1 MCGVRPTPWSRR
13 PRVLWLALRGSAWL
27 EAPGIR
33 PRIRVA
39 SAGRPVHLGRMI
51 IAIDGPAGSGKS
63 TVAQL
68 VAQELGC
75 LMLNTGAMYRA
86 VGVAVH
92 EAGVS
97 MDDEAACAQVAKSLD
112 LDVDGQGRLL
122 SRGRV
127 VDADGLLGEGPGAW
141 ASRVARLP
149 AVREVLVSVQQR
161 IGERWDLV
169 TEGRDTTTV
178 VFPHA
183 DHKFFVTAS
192 LAERA
197 RRRLGQTGFHKN
209 LEALML
215 DIEARDRQ
223 DEQREVAP
231 LMRADDATEILTD
244 GLTIQRVVELIL
256 GMVRR
261 GASDGTAEPKRQNH
275 P

>member
-1 MCGVRPTPWSRR
+1 
-13 PRVLWLALRGSAWL
+13 
-27 EAPGIR
+27 
-33 PRIRVA
+33 
-39 SAGRPVHLGRMI
+39 MI

-68 VAQELGC
+68 VAQEMGF

-97 MDDEAACAQVAKSLD
+97 FDDEAACVAVAQSLD
-112 LDVDGQGRLL
+112 LDMDPEGRLL

-141 ASRVARLP
+141 ASKVALLP
-149 AVREVLVSVQQR
+149 GVRTVLVAAQR
-161 IGERWDLV
+161 RVGERWDLV

-178 VFPHA
+178 VFPDA
-183 DHKFFVTAS
+183 DFKFFVTAS

-197 RRRLGQTGFHKN
+197 RRRMAQTGFHKN
-209 LEALML
+209 LEALMI
-215 DIEARDRQ
+215 DIEKRDRQ

-231 LMRADDATEILTD
+231 LVRDPDAIEVLTD
-244 GLTIQRVVELIL
+244 GLSIQRVVELIL
-256 GMVRR
+256 KVVQHGGPDR
-261 GASDGTAEPKRQNH
+261 GASPQRSQSS
-275 P
+275 PS